1 MSKILYYNFDM
12 RGCFVLFVSLFFM
25 MSQAYA
31 FEVIYPAERKN
42 VTTNDYAFIFGRAS
56 SAESL
61 TINDKG
67 VYVAPNGAFAHT
79 VKLHDGENRV
89 VLRTIYGLAIYKY
102 YKTTPV
108 KQEIPVEDFEPVKAY
123 VNHDNTPLR
132 ETPLDA
138 GLNRMSHLFGGTHI
152 VINGSKGSFY
162 RVYLSKDKTGW
173 IAKKDVTLTDE
184 GFYPA
189 EFINMDSE
197 RFKNAMIQTISFS
210 KKLPYTI
217 EDGEKEIIFRVYN
230 PELSDES
237 VYNLNIPKPENY
249 AYTIALDEGKYTF
262 KVRKLTEN
270 LKDITVVI
278 DAGHGGSEK
287 GAVGCLGDEEKDINL
302 KIALQTAELLR
313 KHDVNVVLTRECDA
327 NISLEDRVNFSKE
340 NEADIFVSIHLNSI
354 GDVPMDVHKTRGT
367 SVYYYNQNSKKLA
380 EIMQKEV
387 TRFAGTRDSGIK
399 TGSFAVIRPAEY
411 PAVLVETAYMT
422 NPHDTVLYR
431 NDKWIKKAA
440 KGIAEG
446 VISYIKK

>member
-12 RGCFVLFVSLFFM
+12 RGCFVLLLSLFFL

-31 FEVIYPAERKN
+31 FEVVYPSEKKI
-42 VTTNDYAFIFGRAS
+42 VTSNDYAFIYGKAN

-61 TINDKG
+61 SINDKSI
-67 VYVAPNGAFAHT
+67 YTASNGAFAHT
-79 VKLHDGENRV
+79 VKLHEGENRV
-89 VLRTIYGLAIYKY
+89 ALRTLYGLTIYKY
-102 YKTTPV
+102 YKTIPV
-108 KQEIPVEDFEPVKAY
+108 TQEIPIEEFSPVKAY
-123 VNHDNTPLR
+123 VNHDNVPLR
-132 ETPLDA
+132 TTPVDA
-138 GLNRMSHLFGGTHI
+138 GLNRISHLFGGTHI

-162 RVYLSKDKTGW
+162 RVYLAKDKTAW

-230 PELSDES
+230 PELSEES
-237 VYNLNIPKPENY
+237 VYNLNIPKPEKY
-249 AYTIALDEGKYTF
+249 AYTVTLEEGKYTF

-270 LKDITVVI
+270 IKEATVVI

-287 GAVGCLGDEEKDINL
+287 GAIGCLGDEEKDINL
-302 KIALQTAELLR
+302 KIALQTAEFLR
-313 KHDVNVVLTRECDA
+313 KHNINTVLTRECDA
-327 NISLEDRVNFSKE
+327 NVSLDDRVNFSKE
-340 NEADIFVSIHLNSI
+340 NGADVFVSIHLNSI
-354 GDVPMDVHKTRGT
+354 GDVPMDIHKTRGT
-367 SVYYYNQNSKKLA
+367 SVYYYNENSKKFA
-380 EIMQKEV
+380 EVMQKEI
-387 TRFAGTRDSGIK
+387 TRIAGTRDSGIK
-399 TGSFAVIRPAEY
+399 TGSFAVIRPTEY
-411 PAVLVETAYMT
+411 AAVLVETAYMT
-422 NPHDTVLYR
+422 NPQDSMLYR

-446 VISYIKK
+446 IVDYIKK